1 MYVGM
6 RVQIDGLQ
14 SRPDLNGK
22 VGIAAQFDN
31 KRGRYAVEVSGE
43 AIMLKAGNLSLAPDE
58 PESEPTPEDDGL
70 ELLECARYGEDE
82 ELSAMLTKG
91 VPVDFCDGQGNMAL
105 HRASANG
112 HTSIVRLLAA
122 AGSPHTPNASGNTPL
137 HWAVQQGHLEATKAL
152 LELYP
157 NADVLAQ
164 NSFGKSVSSEAFA
177 KGVPELVEAVLQH
190 TSAAKLED
198 TDGADGG
205 GGGGD
210 GDGEGGDGGAAGG
223 GSRMEGEATHAF
235 RFGAGA
241 DSEVVHVRELGELG
255 AEDHMRVLGR
265 TADSDRTG
273 LQLWAA
279 SLVLSRWLVDLA
291 PQIRGKGVI
300 ELGAGCGLCGIVA
313 AKHCG
318 ATSVAIT
325 DLAEE
330 TMANLRH
337 NLSINGLAHPKCFAQ
352 SVDWRNRTT
361 WPAPQP
367 VIIGADLI
375 YALEAVAPLVEAINA
390 MLAPNGAFLYVC
402 PETNRQGEHEF
413 LTGLCAS
420 GFEVQQS
427 SVPPAYLANAF
438 ADDSFTDEDFYLL
451 FSELQQ
457 RTYTL
462 YCFTRIGDVQ
472 LPEMPPEVAAQA
484 AAQAAQLRA
493 QLHAEAVAASS
504 PGSGSRT
511 PAVELTISPEGSSDG
526 QRVNLRIANKK
537 PKL

>member
-14 SRPDLNGK
+14 SRPELNGK
-22 VGIAAQFDN
+22 VGMAAQFDS

-43 AIMLKAGNLSLAPDE
+43 AIMLKAGNLSLAPDA
-58 PESEPTPEDDGL
+58 PESELTPEDDGL

-82 ELSAMLTKG
+82 ELSAMLAKG
-91 VPVDFCDGQGNMAL
+91 TPVDFCDGQGNMAI

-112 HTSIVRLLAA
+112 HTNIVRLLAA
-122 AGSPHTPNASGNTPL
+122 AGSPHVPNASGNTPL

-157 NADVLAQ
+157 DADVLAQ

-190 TSAAKLED
+190 KSAAKLEE
-198 TDGADGG
+198 TAEGG
-205 GGGGD
+205 GGE
-210 GDGEGGDGGAAGG
+210 GEGGGASGGEGD

-235 RFGAGA
+235 RFGAGD
-241 DSEVVHVRELGELG
+241 DSPVVHVRELGELG

-330 TMANLRH
+330 TMSNLRH
-337 NLSINGLAHPKCFAQ
+337 NLSLNGLQAPACLAQ

-361 WPAPQP
+361 WPAAQP

-375 YALEAVAPLVEAINA
+375 YALEAVGPLVECINA

-402 PETNRQGEHEF
+402 PETNRQGEQEF

-427 SVPPAYLANAF
+427 SVPPSYLANAF

-451 FSELQQ
+451 FSELKQ

-462 YCFTRIGDVQ
+462 YCFTRIGDVA

-484 AAQAAQLRA
+484 AAQAAALRA
-493 QLHAEAVAASS
+493 QFQAEAAAAAASS
-504 PGSGSRT
+504 ST
-511 PAVELTISPEGSSDG
+511 EAAPAVELTISPEAGGDG
-526 QRVNLRIANKK
+526 QSVALRIASKK